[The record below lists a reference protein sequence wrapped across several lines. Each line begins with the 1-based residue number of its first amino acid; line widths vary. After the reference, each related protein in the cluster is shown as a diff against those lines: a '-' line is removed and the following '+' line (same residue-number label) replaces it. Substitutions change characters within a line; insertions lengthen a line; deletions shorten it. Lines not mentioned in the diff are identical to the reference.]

1 MSSIDLTNP
10 QVLRNFTIAQMREGK
25 GEFTWKEKVLVFK
38 GFDGSE
44 YVVPED
50 VLREVEVVSATT
62 GEQLIEEVA
71 EPEVAGE
78 EPKRKKKKI
87 LV

>member
-10 QVLRNFTIAQMREGK
+10 QVLRNFTLTQMREGK
-25 GEFTWKEKVLVFK
+25 GEFSWKEKVLVFK

-50 VLREVEVVSATT
+50 VLKEVEVVSAET
-62 GEQLIEEVA
+62 GEKLVETV
-71 EPEVAGE
+71 EPEVGPE
-78 EPKRKKKKI
+78 EPKKKKRKI

>member
-10 QVLRNFTIAQMREGK
+10 QVLRNYTLSQMREGK
-25 GEFTWKEKVLVFK
+25 GEFSWKERVLVFK
-38 GFDGSE
+38 GLDGSE

-50 VLREVEVVSATT
+50 VLKEVDVVSKET
-62 GEQLIEEVA
+62 GETLVDVS
-71 EPEVAGE
+71 EPVTEGE

-87 LV
+87 IV